1 MYITICE
8 IDCQSRFDAW
18 DRVLRAG
25 ALWWPWG
32 MGLGGRW
39 EGGSGRGTHVHPWLI
54 HVNVWE
60 KPLQYCNV
68 ISLQLKKKKETLPT
82 LSLFHLCWRP
92 LSCNLQFFLNS
103 CSGFLPGTACSS
115 KKPFKA
121 RSFFKAQFFS
131 AMSTWLIGKLRILV
145 LLNSGNV
152 CHSHSSLC
160 LLSARITHWLSGFPN
175 SKGHSSKF
183 PKTSFVAYSHGS
195 LVVS

>member
-131 AMSTWLIGKLRILV
+131 AMSTWLIGKLTDPCSAELWKCVPLTQLSLLAFGKDHTLV
-145 LLNSGNV
+145 IRL
-152 CHSHSSLC
+152 
-160 LLSARITHWLSGFPN
+160 
-175 SKGHSSKF
+175 SKF
-183 PKTSFVAYSHGS
+183 QGTFLK
-195 LVVS
+195 VSKDLFRCI